1 VEGALGFVTILTPLR
16 GWAGF
21 AFFTPGLRPG
31 LHSCAA
37 PRLDDKPEARSQKLE
52 ARTQRPRNKLVPAFS
67 LRTYN
72 PHNM

>member
-1 VEGALGFVTILTPLR
+1 V
-16 GWAGF
+16 F
-21 AFFTPGLRPG
+21 APYYLKQRPYY
-31 LHSCAA
+31 L
-37 PRLDDKPEARSQKLE
+37 KLE